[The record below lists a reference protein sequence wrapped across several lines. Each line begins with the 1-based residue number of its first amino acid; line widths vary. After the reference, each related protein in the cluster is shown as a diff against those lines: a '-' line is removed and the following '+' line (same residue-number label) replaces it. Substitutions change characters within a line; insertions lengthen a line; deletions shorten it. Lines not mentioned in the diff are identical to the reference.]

1 MKNKNFSFIKYILFN
16 LLKPFLTI
24 SLVLTG
30 VVWLSRSL
38 KYIDLIINKGL
49 SLSSYF
55 WFVSLIA
62 PKILALL
69 LPLISFA
76 TIVYT
81 YQKLKADS
89 ELIVMESCGISKFTL
104 MIPALIFGVIAS
116 VILLFIEAYI
126 SPNNYKTFKAFQSDL
141 RNNFVI
147 SSLQEGS
154 FHNPISGLTVF
165 IDKIAKDGTVNNIL
179 IHDTR
184 SKKIEST
191 ILAKKGIFSNIDNKP
206 NIIVFNG
213 SRYVYNKLE
222 KKTSI
227 LNFAKYEFQI
237 DIAEKKNRI
246 RFKQVEERTLAELFN
261 PDENL
266 SNKIKNEF
274 YSEGHRRLSS
284 PFLVI
289 FMCSLAS
296 FSVLFGEMKRKLLI
310 KNIVICSFISIL
322 IQGLYISIIN
332 NLQIT
337 MFTLLIP
344 YFSMLLLSLLPLMLI
359 KYEDKVLIIINK
371 LKYEIKL

>member
-1 MKNKNFSFIKYILFN
+1 MKNKNFSFFKYILFN

-49 SLSSYF
+49 SLGSYF

-89 ELIVMESCGISKFTL
+89 ELIVMESFGISKVTL
-104 MIPALIFGVIAS
+104 MIPALIFGIIVS
-116 VILLFIEAYI
+116 LILFLIEAYI
-126 SPNNYKTFKAFQSDL
+126 SPSNYKTFKAFQSDL

-165 IDKIAKDGTVNNIL
+165 IDKIARNGTVSNIL

-184 SKKIEST
+184 NKEIEST
-191 ILAKKGIFSNIDNKP
+191 ILAKEGIFSNIENKP

-213 SRYVYNKLE
+213 SRYEYNKLE

-237 DIAEKKNRI
+237 DITEKKNRI
-246 RFKQVEERTLAELFN
+246 RFKQVEERTLIELFY
-261 PDENL
+261 PDKNL
-266 SNKIKNEF
+266 SKKIKNEF

-284 PFLVI
+284 PFLVL

-296 FSVLFGEMKRKLLI
+296 FAVIFGEMKRKLLI
-310 KNIVICSFISIL
+310 KNMVICSFIAVF
-322 IQGLYISIIN
+322 IQAMYISIMN

-337 MFTLLIP
+337 IFTLFLP
-344 YFSMLLLSLLPLMLI
+344 YLSMFLSSLLH
-359 KYEDKVLIIINK
+359 LIII
-371 LKYEIKL
+371 KY

>member
-1 MKNKNFSFIKYILFN
+1 MKNKSFSFLKYILFN
-16 LLKPFLTI
+16 LFKPFLTI

-49 SLSSYF
+49 SLTSYF

-76 TIVYT
+76 TIIYT

-89 ELIVMESCGISKFTL
+89 ELIVMESFGVSKFTL
-104 MIPALIFGVIAS
+104 MIPALIFGVIVS
-116 VILLFIEAYI
+116 VILFLIEAYI
-126 SPNNYKTFKAFQSDL
+126 SPSNYKTFKSFQSDL
-141 RNNFVI
+141 RNSFVI

-154 FHNPISGLTVF
+154 FHNPVSGLTVF
-165 IDKIAKDGTVNNIL
+165 IDKVAKDGTVNNIL

-191 ILAKKGIFSNIDNKP
+191 ILAKEGIFSNVGDKP

-227 LNFAKYEFQI
+227 LKFAKYEFQI
-237 DIAEKKNRI
+237 DIAENKNSI
-246 RFKQVEERTLAELFN
+246 RFKQVEERTLTELFN
-261 PDENL
+261 PNKNL
-266 SNKIKNEF
+266 NSKIKNEF
-274 YSEGHRRLSS
+274 LSEGHRRLSS
-284 PFLVI
+284 PFLVL

-296 FSVLFGEMKRKLLI
+296 FSVIFGEIKRKLQI
-310 KNIVICSFISIL
+310 KNIVICSVIAVFI
-322 IQGLYISIIN
+322 QALYITIIN

-337 MFTLLIP
+337 LFTFFIP
-344 YFSMLLLSLLPLMLI
+344 YISMLLLSLIPVIII
-359 KYEDKVLIIINK
+359 KYEDKALTV
-371 LKYEIKL
+371 IKN